1 MTLKDYLFRLKGRFF
16 LWIALYGLWVCF
28 LTGSS
33 IFEGQV
39 ITELTKFKVGP
50 FLQATTFYIIANI
63 CEVAL
68 ITTVNTYQHSLQRRL
83 NNDIR
88 TDIAQNFTRM
98 NYPQYHQR
106 SDAIY
111 TSWMTN
117 DVHTLNSQGVN
128 NVGYLVQAS
137 WQIGVSAVVLFT
149 YNPTLIIS
157 TFLLAVL
164 LMTVPLIYRKKLST
178 AAAKLSQQNE
188 HLTNQ
193 ITDVLE
199 GFNTLF
205 MANRRQLIVHKIWHA
220 SDEAGAADYRYMK
233 FDMLTQFI
241 INVVNLAAQIT
252 LLVQAGLLA
261 YHHLIPIGA
270 VITIHNL
277 SGSTFSGLTLMSFA
291 LTTVKSV
298 RPILDKFTKAVVPAP
313 PKRATVA
320 PLQHAIQMANVTF
333 TYSGKNSPTLQKFNL
348 TVPVNQKVAI
358 VGPSGQ
364 GKTTILKLLSATLPG
379 YQGTISWD
387 GQNYADLDANTL
399 RNQLTYIDQSPYIFN
414 DTILFNI
421 TLGNPIDDA
430 ELQQVIT
437 ASRLDTFI
445 NGQPQGLTTILEHN
459 GANISGGQKQRIALA
474 RGLIRHS
481 KIIISDEGTAA
492 LDPKNALAVENLL
505 VTLPNTTLIMV
516 THNLRD
522 EIKTR
527 IDQIVTL

>member
-33 IFEGQV
+33 VFEGQV

-50 FLQATTFYIIANI
+50 FLQVTIFYIIANI

-68 ITTVNTYQHSLQRRL
+68 ITTINTYQRSLQRHL

-117 DVHTLNSQGVN
+117 DVSTLNSQGLN
-128 NVGYLVQAS
+128 NVGYLLQAS
-137 WQIGVSAVVLFT
+137 WQISMSAAVLFT

-164 LMTVPLIYRKKLST
+164 LMIVPLIYRKKLST

-205 MANRRQLIVHKIWHA
+205 MANRRQLLVQRIWHA
-220 SDEAGAADYRYMK
+220 SDEAGAADYHYMK
-233 FDMLTQFI
+233 FDMLTQFV
-241 INVVNLAAQIT
+241 INVVNLAAQII

-277 SGSTFSGLTLMSFA
+277 SGTTFSGLTLMSFA

-298 RPILDKFTKAVVPAP
+298 KPIFDKFAHAVVPAP
-313 PKRATVA
+313 SHGQPVQ
-320 PLQHAIQMANVTF
+320 PLQHAIQMTGVTF
-333 TYSGKNSPTLQKFNL
+333 SYPGKDQPILHNFNL
-348 TVPVNQKVAI
+348 TLPADQKIAI
-358 VGPSGQ
+358 VGSSGQ
-364 GKTTILKLLSATLPG
+364 GKTTILKLLSATLPD
-379 YQGTISWD
+379 YQGTLSWD
-387 GQNYADLDANTL
+387 GQSYTNLDANTL
-399 RNQLTYIDQSPYIFN
+399 RNQVTYIDQSPYIFN
-414 DTILFNI
+414 DTIRFNI
-421 TLGNPIDDA
+421 TLGNHVA
-430 ELQQVIT
+430 ENELQQVLA
-437 ASRLDTFI
+437 ASCLTDFVTVQPHGLDT
-445 NGQPQGLTTILEHN
+445 LLEHD
-459 GANISGGQKQRIALA
+459 GVDISGGQKQRIALA

-481 KIIISDEGTAA
+481 RIIMSDEGTAA

-505 VTLPNTTLIMV
+505 VNLPNTTLIMV

-522 EIKTR
+522 EIKTHM
-527 IDQIVTL
+527 DQIITV